1 MSITCKFCNTR
12 IEDAEEEGRTEC
24 PRCHAP
30 LSKPLSS
37 GQSPSPAPRKGDQEK
52 CPECGSRLTFREGCM
67 SCVNPACGWSACG

>member
-1 MSITCKFCNTR
+1 MSITCEFCNTR

-24 PRCHAP
+24 PRCRAP
-30 LSKPLSS
+30 LGKANNTNINFDA
-37 GQSPSPAPRKGDQEK
+37 APQAGGSEA